1 MSLPGTRLLAVLA
14 RHLDEKTVESILV
27 PAVADLQHETLR
39 AGTNVLRR
47 WVALVRGYAAI
58 VRLLF
63 WHGLLWR
70 SPMRRLIS
78 VLVLGGAG
86 AAFAVLIAFL
96 TGDSDG
102 RAGLG
107 ATFAVAM
114 LAAVAF
120 RFLKV
125 GGSFRQVFVNCFS
138 VGIIVGAALL
148 AWLFAVES
156 LSPRPWYSY
165 VFDGLLLTGWIALG
179 SAMAAAVAWKPAP
192 GAEPVSRRWLLDV
205 SVASASFVAGFVART
220 LLLRSGT
227 GRNDIWVI
235 PSVVSVGAYVAFFFA
250 AFALAVYL
258 PVLTGA
264 RRALPRLAGRV
275 SLAVIGAAL
284 FPIPLFGIPLLQ
296 PHPAFPWSY
305 LQRPALMLWTSLPYV
320 FAGAV
325 LGWLVAQRPRES
337 ARASS

>member
-1 MSLPGTRLLAVLA
+1 MSLSGTRLLAVLA

-27 PAVADLQHETLR
+27 PTFADLQHETLR
-39 AGTNVLRR
+39 AGTDVPRR
-47 WVALVRGYAAI
+47 WVALVHGYAAV

-78 VLVLGGAG
+78 VLVLGGVG
-86 AAFAVLIAFL
+86 AALVVLIAFS

-114 LAAVAF
+114 LAAVVF

-148 AWLFAVES
+148 AWLVALES
-156 LSPRPWYSY
+156 LSPRSWYSY
-165 VFDGLLLTGWIALG
+165 VFDCLLLTGWVALG
-179 SAMAAAVAWKPAP
+179 SAMAAAVAWQPAP
-192 GAEPVSRRWLLDV
+192 GAEPASRRRLLHV
-205 SVASASFVAGFVART
+205 AVASASFVAGFVVRT
-220 LLLRSGT
+220 LLSGAGRSY
-227 GRNDIWVI
+227 IWAIPNAVI
-235 PSVVSVGAYVAFFFA
+235 FGAYVAFFFA

-258 PVLTGA
+258 PVMAGA
-264 RRALPRLAGRV
+264 RRALPRLDSRV

-284 FPIPLFGIPLLQ
+284 FPIPLLGIPLLQ

-305 LQRPALMLWTSLPYV
+305 LQQPALMLWTSVPYV
-320 FAGAV
+320 LAGAV
-325 LGWLVAQRPRES
+325 LGWLVAERPRES
-337 ARASS
+337 ARATS